1 MDTSCLIFSLLLVF
15 TATGS
20 DVETI
25 ESSSATVCSSCV
37 NLALQDSGRSSSLN
51 SGLSFASTSST
62 SSLSFSSVSS
72 AFDAGRESD
81 FPSSSALH
89 MNSCV
94 AEVVV

>member
-20 DVETI
+20 DVETL

-51 SGLSFASTSST
+51 SSLSFASISST
-62 SSLSFSSVSS
+62 SSLFFSSASS
-72 AFDAGRESD
+72 AFDAGRESN
-81 FPSSSALH
+81 FPSCSVLH
-89 MNSCV
+89 TNSCV
-94 AEVVV
+94 AKVVV